1 MLYHVVTLL
10 CQIYCTGPL
19 LRAVQE
25 SRLFS
30 DSKTFVDMPL
40 KEDPVKTL
48 KEFAQLGPKA
58 AADPVIL
65 AGFVNAHFRPPGQE
79 LIACRPD
86 DWSDFPLSFLRIK
99 NHEQRRWALHLH
111 RTWRDLCRRVRDE
124 VRLQPELNSLLYV
137 PYPFIIPGGR
147 FREFYYWDTFWI
159 VRGLLVSEMPVTAQ
173 GVIRNLAH
181 MVKQHGFVP
190 NGGRVY
196 YLTRS
201 QPPLLAH
208 MVYDYFLATGDIQFL
223 IEMLDVLEKEFN
235 FWIKHRTLTLKFGVD
250 THSVGDENE
259 KNEKKEEETLE
270 VFQYRV
276 KQLVPRPESYRED
289 MHLVEG
295 VEDPA
300 KREEIWSD
308 IAAAAETGWDFS
320 TRWLSH
326 NESSRHLLKTIRTHR
341 IIPADLN
348 AFMCANARI
357 LASVYEITG
366 GFSKVAAYNQRY
378 RSLKRALEVLH
389 WNATEGIW
397 FDYDLDL
404 KGHFP
409 SYYISNAIPL
419 WTRCFDDDDIPN
431 RVHSYLHRTGAFNF
445 TKGLPTSMMMLS
457 EQQWDKE
464 NAWPPMVHMVIEGF
478 RLTGDARL
486 MKEAAR
492 LARVWLTAS
501 YQSFILTHA
510 MFEKYNVSAFSD
522 ASGAGS
528 GGEYEVQ
535 TGFGWTNGVI
545 LDLLDKFAEHNA
557 GSPITRIS
565 IVLFVTLLWVF
576 VRV

>member
-1 MLYHVVTLL
+1 MLYHVVTVL

-25 SRLFS
+25 SRLFT

-40 KEDPVKTL
+40 KMDPVQTL
-48 KEFAQLGPKA
+48 RDFAQLDAKSI
-58 AADPVIL
+58 ADPVIL
-65 AGFVNAHFRPPGQE
+65 ASFVASHFRPPGQE
-79 LIACRPD
+79 LIACHPE

-99 NHEQRRWALHLH
+99 NYEQRRWALHLH

-181 MVKQHGFVP
+181 MVQQHGFVP

-208 MVYDYFLATGDIQFL
+208 MVYDYFLSTGDIQFL
-223 IEMLDVLEKEFN
+223 IEMLDVLEKEFE
-235 FWIKHRTLTLKFGVD
+235 FWVKHRTLTLNLGVD
-250 THSVGDENE
+250 THLAKTEAETKDDDPPKPIE
-259 KNEKKEEETLE
+259 KLE

-276 KQLVPRPESYRED
+276 KMKVPRPESYRED

-295 VEDPA
+295 IDDQA
-300 KREEIWSD
+300 RREEVWSD
-308 IAAAAETGWDFS
+308 VAAAAETGWDFS

-326 NESSRHLLKTIRTHR
+326 NETSRHLLKTIRTHR
-341 IIPADLN
+341 LIPADLN

-357 LASVYEITG
+357 LASIHEITG
-366 GFSKVAAYNQRY
+366 DFTRVSYYNERY
-378 RSLKRALEVLH
+378 RNLKKALQLLH
-389 WNATEGIW
+389 WNETEGVW

-404 KGHFP
+404 KGHLT
-409 SYYISNAIPL
+409 SYYISNAVPL
-419 WTRCFDDDDIPN
+419 WTRCFDDDEVPH
-431 RVHSYLHRTGAFNF
+431 RVHAYLQRTGAFNF
-445 TKGLPTSMMMLS
+445 TKGLPTSMMMAS

-464 NAWPPMVHMVIEGF
+464 NAWPPMVHMVVEGF
-478 RLTGDARL
+478 RLTGDAKL

-510 MFEKYNVSAFSD
+510 MFEKYNVSAMSD
-522 ASGAGS
+522 ATGAGS

-545 LDLLDKFAEHNA
+545 LDLLDKFAEHSA
-557 GSPITRIS
+557 ASATP
-565 IVLFVTLLWVF
+565 LWPV
-576 VRV
+576 VYLCVAILML